1 MRSEPDAAD
10 RVVVTGVGPVSAI
23 GAGRAAFWPALL
35 AGRSGV
41 GPVRAFDPAPYPVG
55 IAAEI
60 PDFDPA
66 PGLRPAHRGA
76 FGRTSGL
83 ACAAA
88 RLALADAGLDA
99 LPDGETAI
107 IVGTTMGECQLQET
121 IATTWAHAGLDRLDP
136 AVVRA
141 APDSAVAVNVA
152 RELDVEADA
161 WVVPTACAAGNYAI
175 GFGYDRV
182 RSGEC
187 QVALVGGADAFSR
200 IAFTGFGRMLSLAP
214 DRCRPFD
221 RDRQGIV
228 VGEGAGLLVLESLAR
243 ARARGAPALAELR
256 GYGLSCDAHHMTIPS
271 VDGIAAVME
280 RALARSRVAPE
291 SVSYVSAHGTG
302 TRINDRTECEAI
314 RRVFGPRAGRLPVS
328 SIKSML
334 GHAMGAAS
342 ALEAI
347 ACVLAVHE
355 GRVPPT
361 INFETPDP
369 ECPVDCVA
377 EGARE
382 LPVEVALN
390 NAFAFGGNNAATV
403 FAHVA

>member
-1 MRSEPDAAD
+1 MRAERDPAR
-10 RVVVTGVGPVSAI
+10 RVVVTGVGAVSAI
-23 GAGRAAFWPALL
+23 GVGRAAFWEALL

-60 PDFDPA
+60 PGFEPA
-66 PGLRPAHRGA
+66 AWLSPVHRRA

-83 ACAAA
+83 AVAAT
-88 RLALADAGLDA
+88 RLALADAGLDGV
-99 LPDGETAI
+99 PDGETAI

-121 IATTWAHAGLDRLDP
+121 IATTWAHAGLDRLDG

-141 APDSAVAVNVA
+141 APDSVVAVNVA
-152 RELDVEADA
+152 RALAVEADA

-228 VGEGAGLLVLESLAR
+228 IGEGAGILVLESLAR
-243 ARARGAPALAELR
+243 ARARGAPVLAELR
-256 GYGLSCDAHHMTIPS
+256 GYALSCDAHHMTIPAL
-271 VDGIAAVME
+271 DGVTAVM
-280 RALARSRVAPE
+280 AQAMAASGVAPE

-302 TRINDRTECEAI
+302 TRVNDRTECEAI

-355 GRVPPT
+355 GRIPPT

-377 EGARE
+377 NVARE

-403 FAHVA
+403 FARAA